1 MYLDHTLISVFLCS
15 FSARRSANAP
25 SLRDAPRMRLPYGTL
40 RECVRYKNVVH
51 LPENRCKLKSR
62 KTRKHFVMIAIPQEP
77 QKMTIEEYLE
87 WEPQQEL
94 RYEYVNGEVF
104 AMTGGTIPH
113 NDIALNFYRALYPH
127 LRARGCR
134 VNVSDV
140 KVQLSPQSPY
150 YYPDVIISCD
160 SQDLNARKFIQNPQI
175 IAEVLS
181 PGTSGKDR
189 GEKFTNYLKMPSLQE
204 YLLIDSEQ
212 ISVERYCRGEGRM
225 WLYYPYTAGDIIT
238 LSSIEFE
245 LAIELLYEGVVL
257 EAE

>member
-1 MYLDHTLISVFLCS
+1 MGYCRYGRKERSPWGEKQPTLQAKIKTNS
-15 FSARRSANAP
+15 
-25 SLRDAPRMRLPYGTL
+25 
-40 RECVRYKNVVH
+40 KNLAMVAT
-51 LPENRCKLKSR
+51 S
-62 KTRKHFVMIAIPQEP
+62 QQP
-77 QKMTIEEYLE
+77 QKMTIEEYLA
-87 WEPQQEL
+87 WEPQQDL

-127 LRARGCR
+127 LRARDCR

-140 KVQLSPQSPY
+140 KVQVTPQSPY
-150 YYPDVIISCD
+150 YYPDVIVSCD
-160 SQDLNARKFIQNPQI
+160 PQDLNARKFIQNPKI

-181 PGTSGKDR
+181 PGTSSKDR

-204 YLLIDSEQ
+204 YLLIDSET

-225 WLYYPYTAGDIIT
+225 WLYYPYTEGDIIT

-245 LAIELLYEGVVL
+245 FAIALLYEGVVL
-257 EAE
+257 GTEAE